1 MDLKSRIQGCLAGVM
16 IGDALGMPVE
26 MMTRQQILEKTNGEG
41 ITGFVTPI
49 QRKISDTQNLEA
61 GSTTDDWQLTEA
73 IGKSLVRRK
82 GFDVLDIALAHVEA
96 SEVSNF
102 GWGGTTK
109 LGLQQLKL
117 YFDSRGKEGRSP
129 FEWSDL
135 ESVKSKH
142 SLGAGNGVAM
152 KIAPVAILDV
162 IKSQN
167 TLYQN
172 VNDVAR
178 LTHPSLDAL
187 NAAFALAFVITR
199 NLKNSTPTIVY
210 LSSFLSAFNYVSV
223 DSEDKLKSSSIE
235 DLIGHFG
242 NSSIARQSVALAVAI
257 HLRHPEDFRAGVL
270 EACNVGGDTDTIAS
284 MVGAMTGARV
294 GLEGIPEEWLKFNPN
309 FQAALDLGE
318 QLFQLGET
326 K

>member
-26 MMTRQQILEKTNGEG
+26 MMTRQEIMEKTNGEG

-49 QRKISDTQNLEA
+49 QRKISDTQSLEA

-82 GFDVLDIALAHVEA
+82 DFDILDIALAHVEA

-117 YFDSRGKEGRSP
+117 YFDTRGKEGRSP
-129 FEWSDL
+129 FDMPDL

-152 KIAPVAILDV
+152 KIAPVAIWHIV
-162 IKSQN
+162 SFRKG
-167 TLYQN
+167 TLYRN
-172 VNDVAR
+172 VEAVAR
-178 LTHPSLDAL
+178 LTHPSKEAL
-187 NAAFALAFVITR
+187 NAAFGLAQVMVQNLEPNNYPCTYYVNLPSLVPITQYQKTAKSFTIEELISAL
-199 NLKNSTPTIVY
+199 
-210 LSSFLSAFNYVSV
+210 
-223 DSEDKLKSSSIE
+223 
-235 DLIGHFG
+235 G
-242 NSSIARQSVALAVAI
+242 NSSIAQESVALAIAI
-257 HLRHPEDFRAGVL
+257 HLRHPEDFKTGVL
-270 EACNVGGDTDTIAS
+270 EAVNAGGDTDTIAS
-284 MVGAMTGARV
+284 MVGALTGAKV

-318 QLFQLGET
+318 QLYQLGVR